1 MTRRM
6 SLALVALLAAMAS
19 PSPAEEWTRF
29 RGPNGTG
36 VSDATTV
43 PAQWSAKDLNWKVA
57 LPGIGH
63 SSPVLWGDKIYLT
76 SAFEDTA
83 LRLVLCLRAVDGQ
96 VVWQRKYPSSPH
108 VKHQF
113 NSFASST
120 PCVDA
125 DHVYCCWSTP
135 DEYTLLALDHDGHEV
150 WRKNLGTYVSQHSCG
165 VSPVVYNDLV
175 VLGNDQGDENHQ
187 GTSSVVAV
195 DRRSG
200 KQRWKLDRRTATVAY
215 STPCVYQ
222 PEGGDAE
229 LIFNSESHGITSI
242 DPASGRVNW
251 EIGVFNKRSV
261 SSPVIAGGLIFGSCG
276 SGGGG
281 NYVVAVRPPAG
292 KGSSPEIAYKV
303 ETSAPYVPTPV
314 ALGELV
320 FLWSDNG
327 IVTCLRAGTGDT
339 VWQKRVGGNYHGS
352 PVCVGGRLYC
362 IREDG
367 EVTVVAADEEY
378 RLLGRNPLGEESRS
392 TPAVSDGRM
401 YLRTYSHLASVGG
414 K

>member
-1 MTRRM
+1 MLRRI
-6 SLALVALLAAMAS
+6 SFAALVLFAAAS
-19 PSPAEEWTRF
+19 PCLAEQWARF

-36 VSDATTV
+36 VSEATTV
-43 PAQWSAKDLNWKVA
+43 PAQWTEKDVNWKVE

-63 SSPVLWGDKIYLT
+63 SSPVLWGDRIFLT
-76 SAFEDTA
+76 SAFDDTA
-83 LRLVLCLRAVDGQ
+83 VRLVLCLRADDGQ
-96 VVWQRKYPSSPH
+96 IIWQHKYPSSLH
-108 VKHQF
+108 VKHKF

-135 DEYTLLALDHDGHEV
+135 EEYTLVALNHDGEEV
-150 WRKNLGTYVSQHSCG
+150 WRTNLGPFVSQHSCG
-165 VSPVVYNDLV
+165 ISPVVYKDLV
-175 VLGNDQGDENHQ
+175 ILGNDQGDENHQ
-187 GTSSVVAV
+187 GTSSLVAV

-215 STPCVYQ
+215 STPCVYR
-222 PEGGDAE
+222 PEGGDDE

-242 DPASGRVNW
+242 DPANGRVNW

-261 SSPVIAGGLIFGSCG
+261 SSPVMAAGLIFGSCG

-281 NYVVAVRPPAG
+281 NYVVAVRPPQG
-292 KGSSPEIAYKV
+292 KESSPEIAYKV
-303 ETSAPYVPTPV
+303 ETAAPYVPTPI
-314 ALGELV
+314 ALGDWV

-327 IVTCLRAGTGDT
+327 IVSCLRAATGET

-362 IREDG
+362 LRDDG
-367 EVTVVAADEEY
+367 EVTVVAASEQY
-378 RLLGRNPLGEESRS
+378 KLLGRTPLGEESRS
-392 TPAVSDGRM
+392 TPAVADGRM
-401 YLRTYSHLASVGG
+401 FLRTCAHLTSVGG